1 MLCNS
6 EVYVVSLKSF
16 HLSKDGVIHFN
27 RNCCFYL
34 IERTVVLKN
43 LFVFSSFFSLQSNY
57 RVGVNVVRIFEAQHY
72 KS

>member
-6 EVYVVSLKSF
+6 EGYVVSLKSF

-27 RNCCFYL
+27 RNCCFP
-34 IERTVVLKN
+34 KKSF
-43 LFVFSSFFSLQSNY
+43 LFFNSFFSLQSNY
-57 RVGVNVVRIFEAQHY
+57 RVGVNVVRIFEAQRY